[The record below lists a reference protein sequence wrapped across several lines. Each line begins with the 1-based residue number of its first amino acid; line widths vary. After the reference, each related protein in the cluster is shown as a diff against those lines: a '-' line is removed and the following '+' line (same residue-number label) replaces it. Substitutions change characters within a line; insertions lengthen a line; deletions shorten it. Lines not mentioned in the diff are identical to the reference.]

1 MVLPRLP
8 GSFGNWYFAE
18 LIMQDIEQ
26 YEVIVP
32 LV

>member
-1 MVLPRLP
+1 MVLPRLM
-8 GSFGNWYFAE
+8 GSFGKWDFAE

-26 YEVIVP
+26 NEVIVP